1 MTTTMTFA
9 SILAQ
14 LIALDLASTHTRDGV
29 IWVEVDDSDAAYDT
43 AADLLYDFDDAFY
56 AAERIEHDAYSH
68 DIIKVDGVLYRV
80 SFASY
85 DD

>member
-9 SILAQ
+9 AILAD
-14 LIALDLASTHTRDGV
+14 LIALDIASTHTRDGV
-29 IWVEVDDSDAAYDT
+29 VWVTIDDSDTSYDT

-56 AAERIEHDAYSH
+56 AADKIVHDAYAY
-68 DIIKVDGVLYRV
+68 DLIKVDGVLYRV
-80 SFASY
+80 SFTSY